1 MERPDVHKMLDLL
14 QIVKMAVHCMS
25 SLLAVTQAIMGSMTR
40 NVLRIYNKKSLW
52 KWHFGSFLTHFL
64 MRSAKVPQVNPTK
77 KKKNPHNETNLF

>member
-40 NVLRIYNKKSLW
+40 NVLRIYNKSLCENDILD
-52 KWHFGSFLTHFL
+52 HF
-64 MRSAKVPQVNPTK
+64 
-77 KKKNPHNETNLF
+77 

>member
-25 SLLAVTQAIMGSMTR
+25 SLLAVTQAIMGSMIR

-64 MRSAKVPQVNPTK
+64 MRSAKLPQVNPTK
-77 KKKNPHNETNLF
+77 KNNPHNETNLF